1 MRFPAL
7 PRLPLRFAATLVAAL
22 LLLSGCAATIPR
34 SMLAHYRPV
43 QNGVFVM
50 PDGTVLPYRDWMP
63 PDGRKPNAVVLALH
77 GMNDSRDAWD
87 YPAPVLARAGIAV
100 FAPDQAG
107 FGDTATRSYWAGTAT
122 LVNDARVMA
131 RILHHRYPHTKLI
144 LMGESMGAAVLMVLA
159 TQPDPPPANGY
170 VIISPA
176 VWGRGEINFFLRA
189 GLWFFSHTVPDMRV
203 AGAEFVHVEASDN
216 RQAIRRLSDDPLTL
230 HATRWSAVAGLVN
243 LMTQAQHAAPYFHA
257 PALFMYGGHD
267 QLIPPRATAA
277 IWRALPKGEREAFYP
292 DGYHLL
298 LRDLDRITPTEDVI
312 AWIERPNDPLP
323 SGADRAAAA
332 WLAKQPK

>member
-1 MRFPAL
+1 M
-7 PRLPLRFAATLVAAL
+7 L
-22 LLLSGCAATIPR
+22 LLTGCASTIPP
-34 SMLAHYRPV
+34 SLLAHYQPV

-50 PDGTVLPYRDWMP
+50 PDGSVLPYRDWMP

-77 GMNDSRDAWD
+77 GMNDSRDAWE
-87 YPAPVLARAGIAV
+87 YPAPALARAGIAV
-100 FAPDQAG
+100 FSPDQAG
-107 FGDTATRSYWAGTAT
+107 FGDTATRGYWAGTST
-122 LVNDARVMA
+122 LVDDARTMA
-131 RILHHRYPHTKLI
+131 QILHRRYPHTRLI

-159 TQPDPPPANGY
+159 SQPDPPPADGY

-176 VWGRGEINFFLRA
+176 VWGSDEINFFLRA
-189 GLWFFSHTVPDMRV
+189 GLWLFSHVVPEMKV
-203 AGAEFVHVEASDN
+203 SGAEFVHVEASDN

-230 HATRWSAVAGLVN
+230 HATRWSAVAGLVR
-243 LMTQAQHAAPYFHA
+243 LMTQAQHAAPHFHA

-267 QLIPPRATAA
+267 ELIPPRATAA
-277 IWRALPKGEREAFYP
+277 IWRALPKTERMAFYP

-298 LRDLDRITPTEDVI
+298 LRDLDRMTPTEDII

-332 WLAKQPK
+332 WLAKHSKSVVERRQPTEAAAQGSGRS